1 MLAGEIGCIVELY
14 RDDVALSQV
23 TECPAGVEDQP
34 ALQAGR
40 SNFKVAM
47 GDVRTARATAV
58 SRCSLQRD
66 AGSVIGLIAKTHLG

>member
-1 MLAGEIGCIVELY
+1 
-14 RDDVALSQV
+14 
-23 TECPAGVEDQP
+23 VEDQP